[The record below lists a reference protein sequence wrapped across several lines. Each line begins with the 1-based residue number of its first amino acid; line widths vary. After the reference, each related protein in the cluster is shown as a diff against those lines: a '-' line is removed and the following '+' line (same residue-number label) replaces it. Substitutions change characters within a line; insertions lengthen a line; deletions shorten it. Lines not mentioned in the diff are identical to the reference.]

1 MSDSI
6 DYNEL
11 VPLSYRRRLNSQR
24 NKRILEGKLDESGR
38 IVQPFRYVIGLG
50 EKHFKSFEHELLHLT
65 ELFPWTKR
73 KHVRFIMSEV
83 ILNSQFS
90 MLREVVRK
98 VPEKKK
104 VAGYFY
110 LTIYVNNDFFA
121 AGVEEFGD
129 FFDYYGYLDGNFNFT
144 KFDAEKENYYDSM
157 TDDRDINLQDLSRD
171 KLKLILTTDDMLQ
184 IPDESNRLALRIIE
198 NATDHDFYIS
208 SFFKDDKYMWKRI
221 NLRVENQTS

>member
-1 MSDSI
+1 
-6 DYNEL
+6 
-11 VPLSYRRRLNSQR
+11 
-24 NKRILEGKLDESGR
+24 
-38 IVQPFRYVIGLG
+38 
-50 EKHFKSFEHELLHLT
+50 
-65 ELFPWTKR
+65 
-73 KHVRFIMSEV
+73 
-83 ILNSQFS
+83 
-90 MLREVVRK
+90 
-98 VPEKKK
+98 
-104 VAGYFY
+104 
-110 LTIYVNNDFFA
+110 VNNDFFA

>member
-1 MSDSI
+1 MLPTICQKSA
-6 DYNEL
+6 
-11 VPLSYRRRLNSQR
+11 RR
-24 NKRILEGKLDESGR
+24 EE
-38 IVQPFRYVIGLG
+38 
-50 EKHFKSFEHELLHLT
+50 
-65 ELFPWTKR
+65 W
-73 KHVRFIMSEV
+73 
-83 ILNSQFS
+83 
-90 MLREVVRK
+90 
-98 VPEKKK
+98 
-104 VAGYFY
+104 AGYFY
-110 LTIYVNNDFFA
+110 LTIYVNNDFFS

-129 FFDYYGYLDGNFNFT
+129 FFDYYGYLNGNFNFT

-208 SFFKDDKYMWKRI
+208 SFFKDDTYMWKRI